1 MTATNNEMK
10 KTAQLFD
17 VIIIGAGLIGTA
29 GACLFARQ
37 GLKVALIEARS
48 LHERDA
54 DHERVSAI
62 SLATGNL
69 LNALQV
75 WHAIPPNQ
83 ISPYREMKVW
93 DCNSSAKISFAAA
106 DIGEPCLGHI
116 INNHAML
123 AAMLEKLRQNYSV
136 TILHNTEIVGIDDGA
151 GTPLRVT
158 LSGVN
163 CSGENLSGENLSG
176 VNSSGE
182 TVQTRLLVA
191 ADGSRSRVRELCGIP
206 TRHKDFNQDAI
217 VSTLST
223 SGAHR
228 ATAWQCFMEGAVAM
242 LPLADGRCS
251 LVWSCEHARA
261 DELMALDDAQFCARL
276 QELFFDAL
284 GEISGCEIRR
294 RFALSHHHA
303 ERYLADSVALVGDA
317 AHLTHPLA
325 GLGANIGFMDVA
337 ALAEV
342 VERARADGK
351 DIGQHTVLRRYQRWR
366 KGDNEL
372 VLAMMA
378 GLKNIFASDDA
389 SAKAV
394 RSAGMNLA
402 DSFVPLK
409 TILAKYAT
417 GLYGDI
423 PALCRRA

>member
-1 MTATNNEMK
+1 MK
-10 KTAQLFD
+10 KKSRQFD

-29 GACLFARQ
+29 AACLFARQ
-37 GLKVALIEARS
+37 GLKVALIDARS
-48 LHERDA
+48 LAGHDA
-54 DHERVSAI
+54 DDGRVSAI
-62 SLATGNL
+62 SIATASL
-69 LNALQV
+69 LNALEV
-75 WHAIPPNQ
+75 WHAIEPNQ

-93 DCNSSAKISFAAA
+93 DRNSPAKISFAAT

-116 INNHAML
+116 IHNHAMV
-123 AAMLEKLRQNYSV
+123 AAMLEKLRQNYQV
-136 TILHNTEIVGIDDGA
+136 TILHNTEIVGMDGGA
-151 GTPLRVT
+151 ATPLRVT
-158 LSGVN
+158 LSD
-163 CSGENLSGENLSG
+163 
-176 VNSSGE
+176 VNSCDE
-182 TVQTRLLVA
+182 TVQTRLLVG

-206 TRHKDFNQDAI
+206 TQRKDFNQDAI

-228 ATAWQCFMEGAVAM
+228 ATAWQCFMETGPVAM

-251 LVWSCEHARA
+251 LVWSCERARA
-261 DELMALDDAQFCARL
+261 DELMALDDAQFCVRL

-284 GEISGCEIRR
+284 GEINGCEMRR

-303 ERYLADSVALVGDA
+303 ERYIADSVALVGDA

-342 VERARADGK
+342 VERAAADGK
-351 DIGQHTVLRRYQRWR
+351 DIGQHSVLRRYERWR

-378 GLKNIFASDDA
+378 GFKNIFGNYDA

-402 DSFVPLK
+402 DSIAPLK

-423 PALCRRA
+423 PALCRRD